1 MTAVTGNKRKGSF
14 GAPRGSTR
22 RRTQSKRGPDAAE
35 PSPSKIDAGP
45 VEQDP
50 EDDYD
55 PYEFTVCHRSLN

>member
-1 MTAVTGNKRKGSF
+1 MTAITGNKQKGSF

-22 RRTQSKRGPDAAE
+22 CCTQSKQGPDATE
-35 PSPSKIDAGP
+35 LSPSKIDAGP

-55 PYEFTVCHRSLN
+55 PYEFTVCHCSLN